1 MITLEKR
8 KGVTFIMAWKKTD
21 NAKPT
26 ITLTIDEELLKQLED
41 YQFDNRIKNRSQAI
55 DELLRK
61 ALKLDDQNK

>member
-1 MITLEKR
+1 M
-8 KGVTFIMAWKKTD
+8 MAWKKTA
-21 NAKPT
+21 NARPT

-61 ALKLDDQNK
+61 ALKLDEQKNT

>member
-1 MITLEKR
+1 
-8 KGVTFIMAWKKTD
+8 MAWKKTD

-55 DELLRK
+55 AELLRK
-61 ALKLDDQNK
+61 GMDVENKENDNK

>member
-1 MITLEKR
+1 MITVKIT
-8 KGVTFIMAWKKTD
+8 KGVTFIMAWKKSD

-26 ITLTIDEELLKQLED
+26 ITLTIDEELLKLLED

-61 ALKLDDQNK
+61 ALNLDDENK

>member
-1 MITLEKR
+1 
-8 KGVTFIMAWKKTD
+8 MAWKKTE

-26 ITLTIDEELLKQLED
+26 ITLTIDEELLKTLED

-61 ALKLDDQNK
+61 ALKLEDSE